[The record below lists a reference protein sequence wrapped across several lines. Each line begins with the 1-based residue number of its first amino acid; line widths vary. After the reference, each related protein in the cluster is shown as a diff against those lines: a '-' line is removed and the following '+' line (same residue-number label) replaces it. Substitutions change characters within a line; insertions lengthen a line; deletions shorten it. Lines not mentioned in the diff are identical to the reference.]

1 MKENTDSA
9 KREMDKMRK
18 GIENFRVK
26 YINLLKKY
34 QENLLVSARRIVEKR
49 KEINTITVD
58 DIKIRRK
65 EINEA
70 IDKINGNLS
79 TVNKVEIS
87 STMQKV
93 EMKELEVIRLGI
105 EIMKRDLPKLLSK
118 KNFSF
123 PKEYERI
130 AEKEFG
136 VTVRNNFSMVIK
148 LKEDEITLLFSF
160 LHSLYKELPSIIKG
174 KGGVVNENKE
184 IGVGNND

>member
-1 MKENTDSA
+1 
-9 KREMDKMRK
+9 
-18 GIENFRVK
+18 
-26 YINLLKKY
+26 
-34 QENLLVSARRIVEKR
+34 
-49 KEINTITVD
+49 
-58 DIKIRRK
+58 
-65 EINEA
+65 
-70 IDKINGNLS
+70 
-79 TVNKVEIS
+79 
-87 STMQKV
+87 MQKV

-174 KGGVVNENKE
+174 KGGVVNGNKE
-184 IGVGNND
+184 IGVGTND